1 VSLFNKSKTVNMK
14 HTKISVS
21 KVTCYGQH
29 EQASISNTVRDS
41 SLCHCVQASSQTN
54 QPPVQEVLGAP
65 PLRVKWMEC
74 TQLTIYLNLV
84 PMLKMWEPLPS
95 LWGSFMSHIK
105 INSVLHCG

>member
-1 VSLFNKSKTVNMK
+1 MK

-65 PLRVKWMEC
+65 PLRVK
-74 TQLTIYLNLV
+74 
-84 PMLKMWEPLPS
+84 
-95 LWGSFMSHIK
+95 
-105 INSVLHCG
+105 